1 MGAAAGRRSSRTGG
15 CGHDGAGPCSP
26 PPRRRCGHGAAS
38 GPPFLVLLLLAGVVL
53 AAVGLGVGVPHL
65 RRDGVGAGDVLGPA
79 ALVVGVLIVV
89 PAAAGLV
96 WATPRWWRLVTVPA
110 LAATVVAG
118 VYVPAVPIAAAVPA
132 RAPTRAH
139 PWTER
144 SEERRVGQEGRWRG
158 RADA

>member
-1 MGAAAGRRSSRTGG
+1 EEGTARPL
-15 CGHDGAGPCSP
+15 C
-26 PPRRRCGHGAAS
+26 
-38 GPPFLVLLLLAGVVL
+38 VLYVCILLAGVVL

-96 WATPRWWRLVTVPA
+96 WATPRWWGLVTVPA

-118 VYVPAVPIAAAVPA
+118 VYVLAVPIAAAVPA
-132 RAPTRAH
+132 
-139 PWTER
+139 
-144 SEERRVGQEGRWRG
+144 
-158 RADA
+158 